1 MLCHSFLRKVKGINI
16 DVNRIN
22 IRVKEIFDEA
32 LAAGVALQHN
42 TRPLQALADAVVAQ
56 AVPSQR

>member
-1 MLCHSFLRKVKGINI
+1 MH
-16 DVNRIN
+16 VNRIN
-22 IRVKEIFDEA
+22 ILVKQLFNVL
-32 LAAGVALQHN
+32 LAARLGLQHN